1 MLLIGLQTIILS
13 LNSIKRNN
21 TDYMTFINQNKVP
34 KNISSKEAD
43 ISATSISDI
52 TGIPRATCIR
62 KLDKFVK
69 MKVLEKDNKSKRYSL
84 SLDQNTFNPMLETE
98 WMKNKISILSNFSS
112 IVIKSLMR

>member
-1 MLLIGLQTIILS
+1 
-13 LNSIKRNN
+13 
-21 TDYMTFINQNKVP
+21 
-34 KNISSKEAD
+34 
-43 ISATSISDI
+43 
-52 TGIPRATCIR
+52 
-62 KLDKFVK
+62 